1 MYFKIVF
8 NLRPKHVN
16 MSWSGPNS
24 TDRKIYLSE
33 MRSVSKH
40 MVVGRGKK
48 LGPVLKQN
56 TQPQQHILV

>member
-1 MYFKIVF
+1 
-8 NLRPKHVN
+8 

-40 MVVGRGKK
+40 MVVGRGKE

-56 TQPQQHILV
+56 TSDKKSTPATYIGIVALKYIRGN